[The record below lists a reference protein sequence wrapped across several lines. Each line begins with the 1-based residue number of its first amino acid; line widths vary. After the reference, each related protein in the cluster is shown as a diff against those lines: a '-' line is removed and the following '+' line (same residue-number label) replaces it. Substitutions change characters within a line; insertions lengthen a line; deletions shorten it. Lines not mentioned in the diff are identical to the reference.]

1 MPPSATPPAPRRPPP
16 PRGVRQRRA
25 HADEIYRRL
34 ETTYPDAHC
43 ELVHRNA
50 YELLAATILS
60 AQCTDRRVN
69 MVTPSLFDR
78 YPTPDRL
85 SAAPLEDVEELIRTT
100 GFFRA
105 KARSLVGMAT
115 AVTERHAGEIPRTM
129 DELTRLPGVGRKTAN
144 VLLGNAYGINVGVVV
159 DTHIG
164 RVSARLRLTRET
176 DPVKIEQD
184 LIPLFDRDRWTM
196 LAHLMIFHGRRI
208 CAARKPRCGIC
219 PLADICPSV
228 GIG

>member
-1 MPPSATPPAPRRPPP
+1 M
-16 PRGVRQRRA
+16 RA

-34 ETTYPDAHC
+34 EATYPDAHC

-69 MVTPSLFDR
+69 IVTPELFAR
-78 YPTPDRL
+78 YPSPADLAAARL
-85 SAAPLEDVEELIRTT
+85 EEVEELVKTT

-105 KARSLVGMAT
+105 KTRSLVGMAT
-115 AVTERHAGEIPRTM
+115 AVTERHGGKVPRTM
-129 DELTRLPGVGRKTAN
+129 DELTALPGVGRKTAN
-144 VLLGNAYGINVGVVV
+144 VLLGNAYGINDGIVV
-159 DTHIG
+159 DTHVA
-164 RVSARLRLTRET
+164 RVSGRLRLTRST
-176 DPVKIEQD
+176 DAVKIEQD
-184 LIPLFDRDRWTM
+184 LIPLFDRERWTM
-196 LAHLMIFHGRRI
+196 LSHLMIFHGRRT
-208 CAARKPRCGIC
+208 CVARTPRCGAC